1 MSSKNR
7 TTFSFTSLNPSFL
20 IENVEVQIHRNL
32 GQARNQHQRAIRGA
46 AQDGDE
52 EASVPAAHRGHRHE
66 EEEMLPHVDFC
77 LRQILQGLFL

>member
-7 TTFSFTSLNPSFL
+7 TTLGFVSLNPSL
-20 IENVEVQIHRNL
+20 LVENVEVQIHRNL
-32 GQARNQHQRAIRGA
+32 GEARNQHQRAVRGA

-66 EEEMLPHVDFC
+66 EEEMLPNVEF
-77 LRQILQGLFL
+77 